1 MVQKE
6 VADRLAA
13 ESGSRT
19 YGVPSVKARWY
30 GDVEYAGNIGPKVF
44 WPEPNVDSGLVRIT
58 RHDRTD
64 ATAATRDAV
73 FRVVDAA
80 FGQRRKAL
88 RGALAG
94 LAGSPQ
100 ASEQALLAAG
110 IDPMARGE
118 SLDVADF
125 IRLADALAHA

>member
-1 MVQKE
+1 M
-6 VADRLAA
+6 
-13 ESGSRT
+13 
-19 YGVPSVKARWY
+19 
-30 GDVEYAGNIGPKVF
+30 
-44 WPEPNVDSGLVRIT
+44 
-58 RHDRTD
+58 
-64 ATAATRDAV
+64 

-94 LAGSPQ
+94 LAGSAQ
-100 ASEQALLAAG
+100 ASEQALVAAG

-125 IRLADALAHA
+125 IRLADALTHA